1 MKNIAYYLDIFRKLG
16 ISYKTNITDLNIDFI
31 TYDSNKATYNTLF
44 ICKGSRFKEKYLID
58 AIKSG
63 ATCYISQKKY
73 NIDIPY
79 IIVDDIR
86 LATAV
91 LAKYYYG
98 CACDKLKIIGITGTK
113 GKTTTAYMLKSIL
126 GDKAG
131 VLSSIICFDG
141 KQETLSTLTTPEP
154 LELHEYFYKAVN
166 NGMEYM
172 IMEVSSQALKYHR
185 VAYLNF
191 YISAFLNIGSDHIGA
206 GEHSDFLDYL
216 SSKLKIFDMSEKS
229 IVCSVNDEHII
240 QSCKSGITFGLKS
253 GDTYCADNIIKKDNG
268 LNFTVGHNE
277 YFINMVG
284 EFNVSNALAAISI
297 CEILGIDNK
306 NIKAGLEK
314 TYIPGRMEIF
324 KGKKADII
332 VDYAHNK
339 LSFETAI
346 KSLKKDYKEVITV
359 FGCPGNKSSARRQ
372 DLAVATSLLSDKIIL
387 TEDDPA
393 REEFYK
399 ICSEIGEHMTKDY
412 FVMQAREDAINFAY
426 DIARKGAAIFV
437 AGKGR
442 EMFMKRGDERQP
454 YTGDHNIAENII
466 KNEDI
471 N

>member
-58 AIKSG
+58 AIESG
-63 ATCYISQKKY
+63 ATCYISEKKY

-86 LATAV
+86 LATAA
-91 LAKYYYG
+91 LAKYYYD

-113 GKTTTAYMLKSIL
+113 GKTTASYMLKSIL

-131 VLSSIICFDG
+131 MLSSIICFDG
-141 KQETLSTLTTPEP
+141 KQETLSSLTTPEP
-154 LELHEYFYKAVN
+154 LELHEYFYKSVS

-185 VAYLNF
+185 VAYVNF
-191 YISAFLNIGSDHIGA
+191 HISAFLNIGSDHIGA

-216 SSKLKIFDMSEKS
+216 SSKLKIFDMSENS
-229 IVCSVNDEHII
+229 CVCSVNDEHII
-240 QSCKSGITFGLKS
+240 SSCKSNITFGLNR
-253 GDTYCADNIIKKDNG
+253 GDTYFGNNIIKKDMG
-268 LNFTVGHNE
+268 LSFSVNNNE

-284 EFNVSNALAAISI
+284 EFNIQNALAAITICDILSI
-297 CEILGIDNK
+297 NNK
-306 NIKAGLEK
+306 SIKEGLAK
-314 TYIPGRMEIF
+314 TYIPGRMEVF
-324 KGKKADII
+324 KGRKADII

-339 LSFETAI
+339 LSFETVLKA
-346 KSLKKDYKEVITV
+346 LKKDYKEVITV
-359 FGCPGNKSSARRQ
+359 FGCPGNKSSSRRE
-372 DLAVATSLLSDKIIL
+372 DLAIVTSLLSDKIIL

-399 ICSEIGEHMTKDY
+399 ICSEIAQHMSKDY
-412 FVMQAREDAINFAY
+412 FVMSDREKAIKFAY
-426 DIARKGAAIFV
+426 DIANEGSVVFA

-442 EMFMKRGDERQP
+442 EMFMKRGDVKEP
-454 YTGDHNIAENII
+454 YIGDHNIAETII

>member
-1 MKNIAYYLDIFRKLG
+1 MKNIAYYLDIFRELG
-16 ISYKTNITDLNIDFI
+16 ISYKTNITDLKIDFI
-31 TYDSNKATYNTLF
+31 TYDSMQARKDTLF
-44 ICKGSRFKEKYLID
+44 ICKGNRFKEQYLID
-58 AIKSG
+58 AINSG

-73 NIDIPY
+73 NNDIPY

-91 LAKYYYG
+91 LAKYYYD

-131 VLSSIICFDG
+131 ILSSIICFDG
-141 KQETLSTLTTPEP
+141 KSETLSSLTTPEP

-166 NGMEYM
+166 NGMQYM

-185 VAYLNF
+185 VAYLKF
-191 YISAFLNIGSDHIGA
+191 YISAFLNIGSDHIGL
-206 GEHSDFLDYL
+206 GEHCDFLDYL
-216 SSKLKIFDMSEKS
+216 SSKLKIFDVSENS
-229 IVCSVNDEHII
+229 CVGSVNDEHII
-240 QSCKSGITFGLKS
+240 NSCKSGITFGFKPS
-253 GDTYCADNIIKKDNG
+253 DTYFADNIIRKDNG
-268 LNFTVGHNE
+268 LSFTVGNNE
-277 YFINMVG
+277 YFINMAG
-284 EFNVSNALAAISI
+284 EFNALNALAAITI
-297 CEILGIDNK
+297 CDILGIDNK
-306 NIKAGLEK
+306 VVAQGLGK
-314 TYIPGRMEIF
+314 TYIPGRMEVF
-324 KGKKADII
+324 RGKKADII

-359 FGCPGNKSSARRQ
+359 FGCPGNKSASRRK
-372 DLAVATSLLSDKIIL
+372 DLAEATSLLSDKIII

-399 ICSEIGEHMTKDY
+399 ICSEIAQHMKKDY
-412 FVMQAREDAINFAY
+412 FVICCREEAINFAY
-426 DIARKGAAIFV
+426 DMAKEGTAIFV

-442 EMFMKRGDERQP
+442 EIFMKRGDIKEP
-454 YTGDHNIAENII
+454 YAGDHNIAERII
-466 KNEDI
+466 KNEGM